1 MIEVTPDGKMLLS
14 FDDWTPLMIAMT
26 IKLYQL
32 PPRPNDAKIRN
43 HEAGIDELNRMPH
56 GDLALDLLA
65 DHIYDLD
72 HCPNSYEVIE
82 LGKALLKTHAELQ
95 VLRERR
101 RRQRVYL
108 QDRVRVRPKPKAQPM
123 RKIVY
128 RRGN

>member
-1 MIEVTPDGKMLLS
+1 MIEVTKDGKMLLS
-14 FDDWTPLMIAMT
+14 FDDWTPLMMAMT

-32 PPRPNDAKIRN
+32 PPRPNDPKIRN

-72 HCPNSYEVIE
+72 HCPSSYEVME
-82 LGKALLKTHAELQ
+82 LGKALLKTHAEFQ
-95 VLRERR
+95 IMRERR
-101 RRQRVYL
+101 RRDRTHL
-108 QDRVRVRPKPKAQPM
+108 QDRAKLRPDQIRQSVGKV
-123 RKIVY
+123 VY